1 MGSVSLPTTDRRQ
14 LHRWLGLALLM
25 ALVALAVFRSY
36 LGTRLDSFTIDE
48 PYHVVAGTSY
58 VRTGDFRLNP
68 EHPPLMKLWL
78 GRSMPESFKLR
89 PFQPLNEKVEERDF
103 TEETVF
109 FDNDAVALQAR
120 MRQSLWLFHGLLLL
134 ALGLLVWRAVGL
146 ACAAGVLA
154 YVAVEPTLMA
164 HAPAAMTDLP
174 LALTLGIT
182 VAAAALAITTWG
194 WRWIAL
200 FGVAINLSL
209 GSKHSALPGLLG
221 VAVVCALA
229 AAITSWSGGARTI
242 GARLGKLAVAGLIGV
257 LLLWVLYGGHFHA
270 ARDGS
275 DPFNRAMSL
284 KVGDL
289 SDGMSKRLI
298 AFADQWHLLPRAYLW
313 GLADTVRTGVE
324 GRGLRHFFFGR
335 WYVGETPTLFWPGVI
350 VTKVPLFLL
359 AFCSLGVIAVWRA
372 PLSREMRWLL
382 LCALGMAGAHL
393 LALASSKGTWGGVR
407 HALPILLAMSF
418 LAAAAVWR
426 AWQARSRWLAL
437 ACGIC
442 WLGTLA
448 MTIREP
454 RLWEYSNELA
464 GGTAGNYRYFMNE
477 GQDLGQRYGEFKNLY
492 DRVIKPSGQRFYSI
506 YWFIEEQAKADGLQ
520 YSRFAGELDDQNT
533 EGVFEGY
540 YLLRMADF
548 VPNPSQHWD
557 PATLDGLEKVARFG
571 NATVLRG
578 RFISPLIRAQFLLD
592 GAVLEE
598 IYKKPAPNWTL
609 IAEKLREICA
619 VMPWSENAAILLGN
633 ACLNLDGRAESIA
646 AYQHALRAMDKSDP
660 TRPEVERQIARLQSG
675 EALTSIQPIRSRLLE

>member
-1 MGSVSLPTTDRRQ
+1 MGSDSISTTDNRQ
-14 LHRWLGLALLM
+14 LHRWLGFALLIV
-25 ALVALAVFRSY
+25 LIVLAVFRSY
-36 LGTRLDSFTIDE
+36 LGTGLDSFAIDE

-58 VRTGDFRLNP
+58 VRSGDFRLNP

-89 PFQPLNEKVEERDF
+89 PFRPLNDKVEERDF
-103 TEETVF
+103 TQETVF
-109 FDNDAVALQAR
+109 FDNDAVALQSR
-120 MRQSLWLFHGLLLL
+120 MRHSLWFFHGLLLL
-134 ALGLLVWRAVGL
+134 TLGLLVWRAASL
-146 ACAAGVLA
+146 PWAAGVLA
-154 YVAVEPTLMA
+154 YVAIEPTLMA
-164 HAPAAMTDLP
+164 HAPVAMTDLP

-182 VAAAALAITTWG
+182 VGSAALAIATWR

-200 FGVAINLSL
+200 FGVAIGLAL

-221 VAVVCALA
+221 VAAICSVA
-229 AAITSWSGGARTI
+229 AMISGWSDGVRAI
-242 GARLGKLAVAGLIGV
+242 GARLGKLAVAGLIGGA
-257 LLLWVLYGGHFHA
+257 LLWALYGCHFHA
-270 ARDGS
+270 APDGS
-275 DPFNRAMSL
+275 DPFNRVMSL

-289 SDGMSKRLI
+289 SDGMAKRLI

-324 GRGLRHFFFGR
+324 GRGLRHFFFGQ
-335 WYVGETPTLFWPGVI
+335 WYEGEAPALFWPGVI

-359 AFCSLGVIAVWRA
+359 GFCLVGTLALWRA

-393 LALASSKGTWGGVR
+393 LALACSKGTWGGVR
-407 HALPILLAMSF
+407 HALPILLAFSF
-418 LAAAAVWR
+418 LAGAAVWR

-437 ACGIC
+437 ACAIC
-442 WLGTLA
+442 WLGAFA

-464 GGTAGNYRYFMNE
+464 GGTAGNYRFFMNE
-477 GQDLGQRYGEFKNLY
+477 GQDIGQRYGEFKTFY
-492 DRVIKPSGQRFYSI
+492 DRVIKPSGQGFHSI

-520 YSRFAGELDDQNT
+520 YSRFAGDLNDQNT
-533 EGVFEGY
+533 EGVFDGY

-578 RFISPLIRAQFLLD
+578 RWVSPLIRATFLLD
-592 GAVLEE
+592 GAVVDE

-619 VMPWSENAAILLGN
+619 VMPWSDGAAILLGN
-633 ACLNLDGRAESIA
+633 ACLNLDRRADAIA
-646 AYQHALRAMDKSDP
+646 AYQHALREMEKSDS
-660 TRPEVERQIARLQSG
+660 TRAEVERQITRLQSG
-675 EALTSIQPIRSRLLE
+675 EALTSIQPIRRLVE